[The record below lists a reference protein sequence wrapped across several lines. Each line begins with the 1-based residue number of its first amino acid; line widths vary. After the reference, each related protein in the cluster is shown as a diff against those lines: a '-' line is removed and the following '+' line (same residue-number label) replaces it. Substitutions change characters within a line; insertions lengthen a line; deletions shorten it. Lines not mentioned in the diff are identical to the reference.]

1 MENSYKGGYIPVIM
15 NNSFLF
21 PFPSNSRHDKIYT
34 EHKTLLFQRS
44 NDPHDAQ
51 NEGQKHAHL
60 DNRTTEQAEII
71 DLTFTPSKG
80 VN

>member
-1 MENSYKGGYIPVIM
+1 MIM

-21 PFPSNSRHDKIYT
+21 PFPSNSHHDKIFMGR
-34 EHKTLLFQRS
+34 KTLLFQHS
-44 NDPHDAQ
+44 YDPHDAQ

-60 DNRTTEQAEII
+60 DNKTTEQAEII

-80 VN
+80 VF